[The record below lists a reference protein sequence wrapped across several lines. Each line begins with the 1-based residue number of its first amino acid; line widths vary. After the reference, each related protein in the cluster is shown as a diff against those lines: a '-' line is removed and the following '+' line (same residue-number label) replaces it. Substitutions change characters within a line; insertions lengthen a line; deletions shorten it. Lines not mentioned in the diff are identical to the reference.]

1 MKCNLIFL
9 ILLALL
15 FSCDRP
21 SPTKI
26 SFDGRTFELPMRVD
40 KAQKALDLTYGYYA
54 GFKGSKIS
62 SHYSII
68 TQLEDH
74 PFFPGSDTDSEESYY
89 NDYFV
94 GISFFKQTETYK
106 IEKNALEKEYD
117 KKFFPQ
123 KDFEYFETNEGLI
136 VVLKSIQKKQYAV
149 CFYKGI
155 PLDRLSEYLSFVNF
169 RI

>member
-1 MKCNLIFL
+1 MKNNLIFL
-9 ILLALL
+9 ILMSLL
-15 FSCDRP
+15 FSCKRP

-26 SFDGRTFELPMRVD
+26 NFDNRTFELPMRVD

-54 GFKGSKIS
+54 GFKGGKIS
-62 SHYSII
+62 NHYSII

-94 GISFFKQTETYK
+94 GISFLEETETYQNK
-106 IEKNALEKEYD
+106 KSALEKEFG

-123 KDFEYFETNEGLI
+123 KNFEYFETNEGLI

-155 PLDRLSEYLSFVNF
+155 PLDKLSEYLSFVNF